1 MTLSIPELI
10 AAALAI
16 AALVLFAR
24 KYLPAGTFTKI
35 ETAVSADVAKVEA
48 TVRADAVA
56 ASSKF
61 ESWVTD
67 LSAELGM
74 KAKAAALAA
83 QAQAL
88 TIAADASIKAKQDLA
103 RAHATKVLAALPP
116 V

>member
-10 AAALAI
+10 AAAV
-16 AALVLFAR
+16 ALVIFALLAR
-24 KYLPAGTFTKI
+24 KYLPAGTFAKI
-35 ETAVSADVAKVEA
+35 EAAAKDDIAKAESAI
-48 TVRADAVA
+48 RADAVA

-67 LSAELGM
+67 LSAELAI
-74 KAKAAALAA
+74 KAKA
-83 QAQAL
+83 QAM

-103 RAHATKVLAALPP
+103 RAHASKVLAALPP

>member
-1 MTLSIPELI
+1 MTLSIPELAAGI
-10 AAALAI
+10 ALLV
-16 AALVLFAR
+16 ALVLWGSKF
-24 KYLPAGTFTKI
+24 LPAGTF
-35 ETAVSADVAKVEA
+35 AKVEA
-48 TVRADAVA
+48 AAKDDIAKLESAVRSEAVA

-67 LSAELGM
+67 LSAELAM
-74 KAKAAALAA
+74 KAKA
-83 QAQAL
+83 QAM